1 MAPEFVSAPGDWFS
15 YGFGSIFVISGGL
28 ACLKNSKS
36 NHPTEKGFKPLSG
49 SPNGS
54 CVFPLAVLL
63 VLGGLSAQGQSAGMQ
78 WDPKSGEWV
87 VSYRHLTPGSLPSRQ
102 YALLL
107 CFFPPSP
114 FLSCD
119 SQPQV
124 GSICVMLFT

>member
-63 VLGGLSAQGQSAGMQ
+63 VLGGSQ
-78 WDPKSGEWV
+78 P
-87 VSYRHLTPGSLPSRQ
+87 R
-102 YALLL
+102 
-107 CFFPPSP
+107 
-114 FLSCD
+114 D
-119 SQPQV
+119 SQQECSGTPRV
-124 GSICVMLFT
+124 ASGLFLTGI